1 MIIDHNSERPKIEYP
16 CEWEYKVIGASVDNI
31 IKVIEEAAKGL
42 NYTITPSN
50 VSKNEKYFSLNF
62 KVEVPN
68 EVVRDLVYQ
77 KLEESAEIKI
87 VL

>member
-1 MIIDHNSERPKIEYP
+1 MKKGVEYWINP
-16 CEWEYKVIGASVDNI
+16 IDNI

>member
-1 MIIDHNSERPKIEYP
+1 MIIDHNSERPNIEYP
-16 CEWEYKVIGASVDNI
+16 CEWEYKVIGANVDNL
-31 IKVIEEAAKGL
+31 IKAIETAANGL

-50 VSKNEKYFSLNF
+50 VSKNGKYYSLNF
-62 KVEVPN
+62 KVDVPN

-77 KLEESAEIKI
+77 KLGESEEIKI

>member
-16 CEWEYKVIGASVDNI
+16 CEWEYKVIGSNVENI
-31 IKVIEEAAKGL
+31 IKVIEDAAKGL
-42 NYTITPSN
+42 KYTITPSN

-77 KLEESAEIKI
+77 KLGESEEIKI

>member
-16 CEWEYKVIGASVDNI
+16 CEWEYKVIGRDVEKI
-31 IKVIEEAAKGL
+31 IKVIEDAANGL
-42 NYTITPSN
+42 NFTITPSN

-77 KLEESAEIKI
+77 KLEESEEIKI